1 MRREALTGQIPFP
14 DVTGVILAGG
24 LSSRMGSNK
33 ALLPYRDGLLI
44 EIIYRQLASLF
55 GEVIIA
61 ANDPATYG
69 FVGGRV
75 VTDRYPGAGAL
86 AGLHAALA
94 ASRTPYVFAVACDM
108 PSLNLNLIREQ
119 VALRHRADVVIPEG
133 DKGVEPLHATYST
146 ACLPHI
152 EAALKESHCRL
163 VSFFPRV
170 QALRL
175 SPAWVAAI
183 DPGFTCFR
191 NVNTPAEYHMLRQAD
206 RSEPLATVL
215 SVEARS

>member
-1 MRREALTGQIPFP
+1 MRSEALTGQIPFP

-44 EIIYRQLASLF
+44 EVIYRQLASLF

-61 ANDPATYG
+61 ANDPAIYG

-108 PSLNLNLIREQ
+108 PSLNLTLIREQ

-133 DKGVEPLHATYST
+133 DKGGEPLHATYST
-146 ACLPHI
+146 ACLPHV
-152 EAALKESHCRL
+152 EAALKENRRRL

-170 QALRL
+170 QVLRL
-175 SPAWVAAI
+175 SPAWVAAF

-191 NVNTPAEYHMLRQAD
+191 NVNTPAEYHTLRQTD
-206 RSEPLATVL
+206 RPEPLATGL
-215 SVEARS
+215 PVEARP